1 MKNKFTLPKRLTL
14 ESILLGVIF
23 VFSFVYIVSKPAVFS
38 PDSYSYLRADMY
50 RFPGYVAFLRIS
62 KFIFGEQIYPYFVI
76 TFQAIFALLSVY
88 FLYKKVSGF
97 WEMNPVF
104 KTVLLGVLLLPF
116 FSSLNIAN
124 EVSAEA
130 ISYGLYLISINF
142 TIDFLFK
149 NRYKT
154 VFYIAI
160 VTFLLSLTRG
170 QFILIPWIIA
180 FLFMLKERKQLFIK
194 KNIIALLM
202 LLVLP
207 FITKFA
213 DRTYRKIFFNQFV
226 ETPYSFV
233 NSVTLPLFIAS
244 EKDTLQLTN
253 PDTKHIFKHS
263 LRTIDSLRLR
273 SVYAKTN
280 NQQYKLFH
288 DNFPKICNQN
298 IHDYGRHYFYQPEAP
313 HQSTV
318 EIEKT
323 SKELFFVLVSN
334 HFTQWM
340 TLYFEGMKYG
350 FKSVFILIFVL
361 VMMLISGWKTLM
373 RFDSLWAMVF
383 LGTLYLLSNSMIVAL
398 ACHSIDRYLFYN
410 WFFMVVIIYAIF
422 QRSKTML

>member
-14 ESILLGVIF
+14 ESILLRVVF
-23 VFSFVYIVSKPAVFS
+23 VFSFVYLVVKPAVFS

-62 KFIFGEQIYPYFVI
+62 KFVFGEQIYPYFVVV
-76 TFQAIFALLSVY
+76 FQTAFALIAVY
-88 FLYKKVSGF
+88 FLYKKVSIF
-97 WEMNPVF
+97 FKMNLFF

-130 ISYGLYLISINF
+130 ISYGLYLFICSYIV
-142 TIDFLFK
+142 DFLFK
-149 NRYKT
+149 NLYKA
-154 VFYIAI
+154 VFYMAIA
-160 VTFLLSLTRG
+160 VFLLSLTRG
-170 QFILIPWIIA
+170 QFIIIPWIIA
-180 FLFMLKERKQLFIK
+180 FLFVLKERKQFFLR
-194 KNIIALLM
+194 KNIIALLV
-202 LLVLP
+202 LLMLP

-213 DRTYRKIFFNQFV
+213 DRTYRKIFFNEFV

-253 PDTKHIFKHS
+253 PDTKQIFKHS
-263 LRTIDSLRLR
+263 LKTIDSLQLR
-273 SVYAKTN
+273 SIYAETN
-280 NQQYKLFH
+280 TEQYKLFH

-298 IHDYGRHYFYQPEAP
+298 IHDYGKHYFYKPEAP
-313 HQSTV
+313 HQATV

-323 SKELFFVLVSN
+323 SKELFFVLVKN
-334 HFTQWM
+334 NFTQWIS
-340 TLYFEGMKYG
+340 LYFEGMKHG

-361 VMMLISGWKTLM
+361 VMLFISGWKTFM

-383 LGTLYLLSNSMIVAL
+383 LGTLCLLSNSMIVAL

-410 WFFMVVIIYAIF
+410 WFFMVIIIYAIF
-422 QRSKTML
+422 QRSKSIV